1 MLIDNEKFQY
11 LYNWLYFITGYMVIL
26 SAISSEIKKNVW
38 TQTKLSKK
46 LIIFPVICLIF
57 LIGFRAY
64 NVGTDTGNYYSLL
77 WLSNP
82 ESKTNSEIMFPK
94 LAIYFHSLDLSYT
107 VFLFFIAFLY
117 FFNIYRA
124 LRNYTQ
130 IFKSNL
136 LMAYFAYMSM
146 FFFLSMGINVI
157 RQGVAL
163 SFLLLA
169 YSLIY
174 KQKTIILLNKHIFI
188 LVLIITSI
196 LFHLTS
202 FIAIMIFVF
211 VNILPINNNRFFKII
226 IFLYFFAIVLSFFK
240 IGFIN
245 IAPSLSELMGEDKRT
260 AYLAGESEEY
270 NIGFKPQFVA
280 FNTLF
285 LFISLHVRK
294 NLIDSKL
301 LKVYTRLI
309 FYYIFASITLFFAF
323 QFAYSDRWGLF
334 SWISIPFLLAPLFYS
349 PYMKGHIKIH
359 FVFMLILIYLGF
371 KLYAG

>member
-11 LYNWLYFITGYMVIL
+11 LYNWLYFITGYMVLL
-26 SAISSEIKKNVW
+26 SAISSEIKKAVW
-38 TQTKLSKK
+38 AQTKLSKK

-57 LIGFRAY
+57 LVGFRAY
-64 NVGTDTGNYYSLL
+64 NVGTDTGNYYSQL
-77 WLSNP
+77 WLSSP
-82 ESKTNSEIMFPK
+82 DSKTNSEIMFPR
-94 LAIYFHSLDLSYT
+94 LAIYFHSLNLSYT
-107 VFLFFIAFLY
+107 VFLLFIAFLY

-136 LMAYFAYMSM
+136 LMTYFAYMSM

-169 YSLIY
+169 YSLIH
-174 KQKTIILLNKHIFI
+174 KQKTTTLLNKPIFI
-188 LVLIITSI
+188 FVLISTSI
-196 LFHLTS
+196 LFHLTC

-211 VNILPINNNRFFKII
+211 VNILPTNNNKFFKFLL
-226 IFLYFFAIVLSFFK
+226 FLYFFAIVLSFFK
-240 IGFIN
+240 IGFSN
-245 IAPSLSELMGEDKRT
+245 IAPSFSELMGDDRRT
-260 AYLAGESEEY
+260 AYLTGQIDEY
-270 NIGFKPQFVA
+270 EVGFKPQFVA
-280 FNTLF
+280 FNTFF
-285 LFISLHVRK
+285 LLISLHVRK
-294 NLIDSKL
+294 NLTDRKL
-301 LKVYTRLI
+301 LKIYTILV

-359 FVFMLILIYLGF
+359 FILILIFIYLGF